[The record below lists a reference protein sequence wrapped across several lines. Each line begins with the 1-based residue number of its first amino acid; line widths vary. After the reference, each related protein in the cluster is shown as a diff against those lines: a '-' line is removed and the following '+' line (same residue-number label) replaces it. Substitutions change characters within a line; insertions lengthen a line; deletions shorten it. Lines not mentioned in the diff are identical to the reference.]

1 MVSKKVLSEKMSK
14 IEIRPQPLGIFPA
27 PAGDLLLPFANE
39 DLMRGIIPAEFPSQ
53 LEFYRAALNDDV
65 DAAIRLLADQTDDAA
80 DYNRFALRPTSA
92 DYQKLKAVFS
102 GELAALLDLT
112 AFTHHLTNEP
122 PAADGL
128 DGEFYAVVMLAH
140 AGQAIENYDV
150 EGAIKIFDETLT
162 ATEKNSPVLA
172 AHIIA
177 TKADVLATNEAP
189 KAAVIELYSQA
200 LKIFRVTD
208 LAHTAAEI
216 ALNLGVLR
224 QDASRG
230 QRASLLEAVRAYQE
244 ALKFFT
250 RENFAEQYAFCQNN
264 LALAYLAMPL
274 TEASDQL
281 RVGIAVQALREVLK
295 VWTKETHLDQWASVQ
310 MNLANAL
317 QYLPSTHP
325 QENLAE
331 AVELYENALTE
342 RNPDANSLTR
352 ARLLANQGNALAHL
366 GIFNHA
372 VPKLTEAS
380 QIFARNNESESADS
394 VLEVLAEIRQI
405 QADKIGAT
413 ANGNGN

>member
-1 MVSKKVLSEKMSK
+1 MSK

-27 PAGDLLLPFANE
+27 PAGDLLLPVASDE
-39 DLMRGIIPAEFPSQ
+39 LMQGKIPSDFSAE
-53 LEFYRAALNDDV
+53 LKFYQAALDEDV
-65 DAAIRLLADQTDDAA
+65 DAAIEHLANQTGEVA
-80 DYNRFALRPTSA
+80 DYNRFALRPTSVE
-92 DYQKLKAVFS
+92 YQILKARFS
-102 GELAALLDLT
+102 GELLTLLDLT

-122 PAADGL
+122 PDANDL
-128 DGEFYAVVMLAH
+128 DGELFAVVMLAH
-140 AGQAIENYDV
+140 AGRAIENYDV
-150 EGAIKIFDETLT
+150 EGAIKIFDQTL
-162 ATEKNSPVLA
+162 AQTEKDSPVLA
-172 AHIIA
+172 AHIMA

-189 KAAVIELYSQA
+189 KAVVIQLYSQA
-200 LKIFRVTD
+200 LKTFNQTD
-208 LAHTAAEI
+208 LHFTAAEI
-216 ALNLGVLR
+216 ALNLGVLH
-224 QDASRG
+224 QDTSRG

-244 ALKFFT
+244 ALKFFR
-250 RENFAEQYAFCQNN
+250 RETHAEQFAFCQNN

-331 AVELYENALTE
+331 AVELYEEALTA
-342 RNPDANSLTR
+342 RNPDNNSLTR

-372 VPKLTEAS
+372 VPKLVEAS

-394 VLEVLAEIRQI
+394 VMEVLAEIRQI
-405 QADKIGAT
+405 QAGKTVAKSSH
-413 ANGNGN
+413 GNGSGN

>member
-1 MVSKKVLSEKMSK
+1 MSK

-27 PAGDLLLPFANE
+27 PTGDLLLPVANDE
-39 DLMRGIIPAEFPSQ
+39 LMRGKIPAEFPRE
-53 LEFYRAALNDDV
+53 LEFYQAALNEDFETAVQLLSGESGDV
-65 DAAIRLLADQTDDAA
+65 A
-80 DYNRFALRPTSA
+80 DYNRFALNPTSA
-92 DYQKLKAVFS
+92 VYQDLKARFS
-102 GELAALLDLT
+102 GEMLTLLDLT

-122 PAADGL
+122 PAADDL
-128 DGEFYAVVMLAH
+128 DNELFAVTMLAH

-150 EGAIKIFDETLT
+150 EGAIKIFDQTI
-162 ATEKNSPVLA
+162 AQTEKVSPVLA

-189 KAAVIELYSQA
+189 KASVINLYTQA
-200 LKIFRVTD
+200 LKIFNRTD
-208 LAHTAAEI
+208 LGFTAAEI
-216 ALNLGVLR
+216 ALNLGVLH
-224 QDASRG
+224 QDTSRG
-230 QRASLLEAVRAYQE
+230 QRASLLEAVRSYQE
-244 ALKFFT
+244 ALKFFR
-250 RENFAEQYAFCQNN
+250 RETHAEQFAFCQNN

-317 QYLPSTHP
+317 QYLPTTHP

-331 AVELYENALTE
+331 AVELYEEALTAS
-342 RNPDANSLTR
+342 NPNNNSLLR

-372 VPKLTEAS
+372 VPKLVEAS
-380 QIFARNNESESADS
+380 QIFARNNETESADS

-405 QADKIGAT
+405 KADKLTQT
-413 ANGNGN
+413 ANGNAIKN

>member
-1 MVSKKVLSEKMSK
+1 MSK

-27 PAGDLLLPFANE
+27 PAGDLLLPVANDE
-39 DLMRGIIPAEFPSQ
+39 LLQGKIPGEFPAE
-53 LEFYRAALNDDV
+53 LKFYQAALNDE
-65 DAAIRLLADQTDDAA
+65 IDDALAALSHQTGEIA

-92 DYQKLKAVFS
+92 AYQDLKARFS
-102 GELAALLDLT
+102 GELLALLDLT

-128 DGEFYAVVMLAH
+128 EGELLAVVLLAH
-140 AGQAIENYDV
+140 AGRQIESYDV
-150 EGAIKIFDETLT
+150 EGALKIFDQTDA
-162 ATEKNSPVLA
+162 ATEKVSPVLA

-189 KAAVIELYSQA
+189 KAAVIALYSQA
-200 LKIFRVTD
+200 LQTFGKTD
-208 LAHTAAEI
+208 LHHTHAEI
-216 ALNLGVLR
+216 ALNLGVLH

-230 QRASLLEAVRAYQE
+230 QRASLLEAVRSYQE

-250 RENFAEQYAFCQNN
+250 RENYAEQFAFCQNN

-274 TEASDQL
+274 TEASDGL

-331 AVELYENALTE
+331 AVELYEEALTA
-342 RNPDANSLTR
+342 RNPDNNSLLR

-372 VPKLTEAS
+372 VPKLVEAS

-394 VLEVLAEIRQI
+394 VMEVLAEIRTI
-405 QADKIGAT
+405 QADKAVAHST
-413 ANGNGN
+413 NGNGNGN